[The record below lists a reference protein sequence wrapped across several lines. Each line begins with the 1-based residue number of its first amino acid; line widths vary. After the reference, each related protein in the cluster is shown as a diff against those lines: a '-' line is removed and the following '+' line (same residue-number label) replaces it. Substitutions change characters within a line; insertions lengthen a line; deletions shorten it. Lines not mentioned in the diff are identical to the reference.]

1 MEKNKGIERLSDDF
15 LDQVVGGVNASDR
28 DITDWRRAIVRIIG
42 PDYGCSTLFLR
53 QMPNGPPM
61 RAQCW
66 KNGDPIFV
74 SSSRIEG
81 NWIMAKANDGAVGWV
96 DSKCV
101 HYM

>member
-15 LDQVVGGVNASDR
+15 LDR
-28 DITDWRRAIVRIIG
+28 RRAIVRIIG

>member
-1 MEKNKGIERLSDDF
+1 MEKNKGIERLSDNF
-15 LDQVVGGVNASDR
+15 LDQVVGGVNTSDR

-42 PDYGCSTLFLR
+42 PDIGCSTLFLR
-53 QMPNGPPM
+53 QTPNGPPM
-61 RAQCW
+61 
-66 KNGDPIFV
+66 
-74 SSSRIEG
+74 SSRIEG

>member
-15 LDQVVGGVNASDR
+15 LDQVVGGVNTSDR

-42 PDYGCSTLFLR
+42 PSYGTTLYLR
-53 QMPNGPPM
+53 QTPNGPPM

-81 NWIMAKANDGAVGWV
+81 NWIMARAYD
-96 DSKCV
+96 
-101 HYM
+101 